1 MVQYPILMSASH
13 SVMMFR
19 KAAFSPM
26 AAPMMVITI
35 HPWAASYRANSLCLQ
50 STWPLSYRPAVRFLR
65 AFRR

>member
-13 SVMMFR
+13 SVMMFK

-26 AAPMMVITI
+26 AAPMMVMTI

-50 STWPLSYRPAVRFLR
+50 STWPLS
-65 AFRR
+65 